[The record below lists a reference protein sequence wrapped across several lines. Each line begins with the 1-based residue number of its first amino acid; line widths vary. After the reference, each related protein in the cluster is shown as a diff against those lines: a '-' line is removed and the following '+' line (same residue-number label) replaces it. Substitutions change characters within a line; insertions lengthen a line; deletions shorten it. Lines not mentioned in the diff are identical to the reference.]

1 MTYASKFTTF
11 IYFSL
16 FFEAGNLEMSGK
28 NSIFAADLGEV
39 FILLRLVLPLS
50 SRFRHMNVAV
60 ITR

>member
-1 MTYASKFTTF
+1 MTYTNIFATF

-39 FILLRLVLPLS
+39 FS
-50 SRFRHMNVAV
+50 
-60 ITR
+60 